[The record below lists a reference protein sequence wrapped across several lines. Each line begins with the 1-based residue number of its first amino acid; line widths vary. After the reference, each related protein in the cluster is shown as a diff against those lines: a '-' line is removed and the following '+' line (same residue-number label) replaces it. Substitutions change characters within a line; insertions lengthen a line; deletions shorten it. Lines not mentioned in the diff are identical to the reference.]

1 MRSIFVL
8 LGSSPVEVLLQNF
21 PFFFVPHLLL
31 LLLLRSPQNFPP
43 SSPGS
48 NGDDFFA
55 LGLRGGRVVHRFN
68 LGSGVAT
75 VVSER
80 LNRSINIHT
89 VTFGRS
95 RRMGWL
101 KVGE

>member
-1 MRSIFVL
+1 MLVCLRVCL
-8 LGSSPVEVLLQNF
+8 LILVSSTRHQTT
-21 PFFFVPHLLL
+21 LLL
-31 LLLLRSPQNFPP
+31 LSP
-43 SSPGS
+43 PGS

-55 LGLRGGRVVHRFN
+55 LGLRSGRVVHRFN

-95 RRMGWL
+95 RRTGWL

>member
-8 LGSSPVEVLLQNF
+8 LGPCPVEVLLQNF
-21 PFFFVPHLLL
+21 PFFVPHL

-43 SSPGS
+43 SCPGS

-95 RRMGWL
+95 RRTGWL